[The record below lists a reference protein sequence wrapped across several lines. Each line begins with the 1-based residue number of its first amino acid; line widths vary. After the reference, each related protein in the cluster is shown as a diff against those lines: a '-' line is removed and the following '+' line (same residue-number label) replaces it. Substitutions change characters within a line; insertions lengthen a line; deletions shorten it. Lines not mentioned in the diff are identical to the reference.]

1 MYMWVGMGVCLCK
14 ILSKQTL
21 LVITKLQM
29 EFKNKIGKPGLLQFM
44 MSQRVGHILLIVKQQ
59 KFNIRE
65 ILIMILQ
72 LMKPFS

>member
-1 MYMWVGMGVCLCK
+1 MYMWVCMCVCLCK

-21 LVITKLQM
+21 LVITKLKTK
-29 EFKNKIGKPGLLQFM
+29 FKNKLGKPGSLQSM
-44 MSQRVGHILLIVKQQ
+44 MLQRVGHILLTEKQQ

-65 ILIMILQ
+65 ILIIILQ